1 MKFQMSG
8 GRSSWVHSYSSSD
21 PSSITSTVSADGLSA
36 PVISRQSH
44 NPFLDDFDAL
54 KFWSNAERVAKYPS
68 LAGLA
73 RRVQCIQ
80 GSSNDV
86 ERVSAYTTIVV
97 VLPVLA

>member
-1 MKFQMSG
+1 MSG

-86 ERVSAYTTIVV
+86 ERVSAYPTIVV